1 MSFIDRG
8 SPFTHNAL
16 FVLLLANVTVC
27 AVWINLRHAAEV
39 DRQARAD
46 LEAKLSATGRV
57 VSAIKDV
64 QPGQEISRSA
74 LVEREIP
81 QMRMPMDAITSVDL
95 LVGRTAKYG
104 LERGAIVSQHDV
116 APQGSLYYYERLP
129 PGMRAVSF
137 QVDDTTAGSALI
149 EPDSFI
155 DIYATAGSGAQ
166 TKTVPI
172 LTHAKVLAV
181 GSALNKYDY
190 EQSKCPRGPVTVGVT
205 PQQADKL
212 LEALAS
218 TNVYLRSLLT
228 VRANSMRLK

>member
-8 SPFTHNAL
+8 SSFTHIAL
-16 FVLLLANVTVC
+16 LVLLLANVTVC
-27 AVWINLRHAAEV
+27 AVWIDLRHAAEA

-46 LEAKLSATGRV
+46 LEAKLNATGRV
-57 VSAIKDV
+57 VYAIKDV
-64 QPGQEISRSA
+64 QQGQEISRSD
-74 LVEREIP
+74 LVEQEIP
-81 QMRMPMDAITSVDL
+81 QMRMPIDAITSVDL

-104 LERGAIVSQHDV
+104 IETGAIVSQHDV
-116 APQGSLYYYERLP
+116 APQGFLYYHQPLP

-137 QVDDTTAGSALI
+137 QVDDTSASSGLI

-155 DIYATAGSGAQ
+155 DIYATAASGAQ

-172 LTHAKVLAV
+172 LSHAKVLAV

-190 EQSKCPRGPVTVGVT
+190 EQSRCPRGPVTVGVT
-205 PQQADKL
+205 PQQANKL
-212 LEALAS
+212 LQALAS
-218 TNVYLRSLLT
+218 KNVYLRSLLT